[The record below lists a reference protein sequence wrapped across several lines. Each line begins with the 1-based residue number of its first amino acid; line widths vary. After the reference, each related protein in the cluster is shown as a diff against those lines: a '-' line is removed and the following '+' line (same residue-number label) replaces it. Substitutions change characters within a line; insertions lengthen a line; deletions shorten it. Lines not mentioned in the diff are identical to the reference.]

1 MQSLLYMR
9 DVIKIIYS
17 LDHTVTPLVRDVW
30 PIFTRTVVYMGYV
43 NYVEHLRF
51 AANVE
56 RDEPPKPLAQC
67 CATSLSHRI
76 VNSKSR

>member
-1 MQSLLYMR
+1 MR

-17 LDHTVTPLVRDVW
+17 LDRIAKPLIRDVW
-30 PIFTRTVVYMGYV
+30 PIITQTIVYMGYV
-43 NYVEHLRF
+43 NYVEHLWF